1 MIELVAGDPVQAAPG
16 YFLAASG
23 TFHPED
29 LVPCSVEPSG
39 PAVVAFLAQ
48 FIATGA
54 NELPE
59 E

>member
-1 MIELVAGDPVQAAPG
+1 MIVLEAGDPVPAAPG
-16 YFLAASG
+16 YFVAIAG
-23 TFHPED
+23 TFHPEA
-29 LVPCSVEPSG
+29 LVPCSVEPGG